1 MRPPDGEGE
10 YAMIKGEPILILL
23 ADDDPAHSEAF
34 RRALKASGMNV
45 VIQPARTLK
54 EYREIAAAHQPDIAI
69 LDLSLPDGR
78 AVEVLISPPEAGPFP
93 IMVITSQGDEMLAV
107 EAMKAGALDYI
118 VKSPEAFADM
128 PRTVE
133 RVLHEWGMLQE
144 RKRAEE
150 VLRESEERYRSLF
163 DNANEA
169 IFVVQGGKL
178 VFCNPMTFRL
188 MKYSTEEIR
197 TKPFTEFVHPDDRDM
212 VVERH
217 LKRLRGEETPSLY
230 SIRTVDGAGNTRWAE
245 ISAVLIK
252 WEGKPA
258 TLNFALDITER
269 KRAEEALRE
278 SEEKYRTLFDNAG
291 EAIFVAQGGKLVLS
305 NPMTARLLGYPS
317 EEIRIRPFTEFIYPD
332 DRNMVVERH
341 LKRLRGEEL
350 PVVYSF
356 RILNRDGNTLWMDLR
371 AVLINW
377 EGQAATLNFVSD
389 ITERKRAEEAL
400 RESEEKYRTLFETAG
415 EAIFVVRGDMV
426 VFSNPMTT
434 RLVGYSSEEIRIR
447 PFTEFIHPDDR
458 NMIVERH
465 LRRLRGEELPAV
477 YSCRI
482 LNRDGNTLW
491 MDVSAVLIN
500 WEGQAATLIFAN
512 DITERKRADEVIRA
526 SLREKE
532 VLLREIHHRVKN
544 NMQIISSLFN
554 LQAGYIKDE
563 EALRILKEGQ
573 TRIRSMALVHEKLYQ
588 SGDLSKIDLAGYI
601 QSLSVHL
608 FQVYLVDPNQVRLE
622 TEFGEVP
629 LDINS
634 AVPCG
639 LILNELISNA
649 LKHAFPAGR
658 KGVLMIRLR
667 RRKDGEVELR
677 IADNGVGFPK
687 GLDFR
692 RTEGL
697 GLQIVNLLVGQLEG
711 TIKLDEK
718 NGTAFTVVFHEMKQ
732 GLRI

>member
-1 MRPPDGEGE
+1 
-10 YAMIKGEPILILL
+10 MIKGEPFHILL
-23 ADDDPAHSEAF
+23 VEDDPAHSEAV

-45 VIQPARTLK
+45 VIQPAGTLK
-54 EYREIAAAHQPDIAI
+54 EYRELAAAHQPDIAI

-93 IMVITSQGDEMLAV
+93 IVVITSQGDELLAV

-118 VKSPEAFADM
+118 VKSPEAFAGM

-133 RVLHEWGMLQE
+133 RVLHEWGMLQ
-144 RKRAEE
+144 
-150 VLRESEERYRSLF
+150 
-163 DNANEA
+163 
-169 IFVVQGGKL
+169 
-178 VFCNPMTFRL
+178 
-188 MKYSTEEIR
+188 
-197 TKPFTEFVHPDDRDM
+197 
-212 VVERH
+212 
-217 LKRLRGEETPSLY
+217 
-230 SIRTVDGAGNTRWAE
+230 
-245 ISAVLIK
+245 
-252 WEGKPA
+252 
-258 TLNFALDITER
+258 ER

-291 EAIFVAQGGKLVLS
+291 EAIFVAQGGKLVFS

-317 EEIRIRPFTEFIYPD
+317 EEIRIRPFTEFIHPD

-350 PVVYSF
+350 PAVYSF

-389 ITERKRAEEAL
+389 ITERKRGEEAL
-400 RESEEKYRTLFETAG
+400 RESEEKHRMLFETMAQG
-415 EAIFVVRGDMV
+415 VVYQDADGRII
-426 VFSNPMTT
+426 SANPTA
-434 RLVGYSSEEIRIR
+434 E
-447 PFTEFIHPDDR
+447 
-458 NMIVERH
+458 
-465 LRRLRGEELPAV
+465 
-477 YSCRI
+477 RI
-482 LNRDGNTLW
+482 LGLSLDQMRGRTSIDPRWRAIHEDGSDYPGETHPSMIALRTGREVQGIMAVFNPQKESHTW
-491 MDVSAVLIN
+491 ISISAVPQFRPG
-500 WEGQAATLIFAN
+500 ESQPYQVYTTFA
-512 DITERKRADEVIRA
+512 DITERKQAEEVIRT

-544 NMQIISSLFN
+544 NMQVISSLFN

-601 QSLSVHL
+601 QSLSAHL
-608 FQVYLVDPNQVRLE
+608 FHVYLVDPNQVRLE
-622 TEFGEVP
+622 TEFGDVT

-667 RRKDGEVELR
+667 RRKDGAVELR

-692 RTEGL
+692 RTESL
-697 GLQIVNLLVGQLEG
+697 GLQIVSLLVGQLEG
-711 TIKLDEK
+711 TIKLAGK
-718 NGTAFTVVFHEMKQ
+718 NGTAFTVAFHEMKQ
-732 GLRI
+732 GLGIGADRGHK